1 MRRIKQNQAIYMVL
15 VAIILGIVL
24 TACGDSTKPAATVST
39 TTASAATVATTNAP
53 TTSAVSTTSVAVIP
67 TVTPTTVAAT
77 TATTIAISD
86 TTTVANTTTTAT
98 DTTAV
103 PTTPPVTT
111 TSAATA
117 TPPPTANPANL
128 NKIIYAD
135 QGKLY
140 AIDTTNKNKTLLGSS
155 RDGGF
160 SRISFSP
167 VTGLIAA
174 ASSEYPSVLRIFDLQ
189 GKDTQ
194 LFSNQPANAI
204 DIDPTWAPDGKLLL
218 FTRVQDSNKDQ
229 KFDVKDKHEL
239 WLAEATGANARK
251 LADGQQGTWASDSKR
266 IAFVTDPKG
275 TSQGIPADNAL
286 HLINSEGKNEWE
298 PINTKKIPSDWS
310 QAGYPFGVT
319 PTLIQYPAF
328 VDGGKKI
335 AFTGASSGVVL
346 SVNAFDGKDV
356 KLWGGNPEG
365 GYGKVWGLGNLMLVE
380 SMPPSGIQE
389 VDIYDASGTA
399 SATNPPLIRI
409 GGVRQNFNALL
420 PAFSPDGK
428 RVAFI
433 KTTANSESALPFK
446 GTLVV
451 ATIKDNTLGDQVEL
465 TTGTF
470 WDVTWG

>member
-1 MRRIKQNQAIYMVL
+1 MRHFKQNQAVYMVL

-24 TACGDSTKPAATVST
+24 TACGDSTKAAPTVGAATTAPST
-39 TTASAATVATTNAP
+39 TTSATTTAP
-53 TTSAVSTTSVAVIP
+53 TTSVAVIP

-77 TATTIAISD
+77 TIAID
-86 TTTVANTTTTAT
+86 TTTGAASTAPTTAI

-135 QGKLY
+135 GGNLF
-140 AIDTTNKNKTLLGSS
+140 AIDTTNKSKKLLGNVKE
-155 RDGGF
+155 GGF
-160 SRISFSP
+160 DNVTFSP
-167 VTGLIAA
+167 VTGLVAA
-174 ASSEYPSVLRIFDLQ
+174 TSGEISVIRIFDLQ
-189 GKDTQ
+189 DKNSL
-194 LFSNQPANAI
+194 LFEKQPAATS
-204 DIDPTWAPDGKLLL
+204 DIDPTWSPDGKLLL
-218 FTRVQDSNKDQ
+218 FTRVLDSNKDQ
-229 KFDVKDKHEL
+229 KYDVKDKHEL

-251 LADGQQGTWASDSKR
+251 LADGQQGTWASDGKR

-275 TSQGIPADNAL
+275 TSQGVPADNAL

-310 QAGYPFGVT
+310 AAGYPFGVS
-319 PTLIQYPAF
+319 PTLIQSPAF

-335 AFTGASSGVVL
+335 AFTGAGSGVVL

-356 KLWGGNPEG
+356 KLWAGNPEG
-365 GYGKVWGLGNLMLVE
+365 GYGRVWGLGNLMLVE

-389 VDIYDASGTA
+389 VEIYDAAGTA

-420 PAFSPDGK
+420 PSFSPDGK

-451 ATIKDNTLGDQVEL
+451 ATIKDNVLNDQIEL
-465 TTGTF
+465 TTGAF
-470 WDVTWG
+470 WGVAWS